1 MVTSLEVL
9 GPAQSVERRVPRI
22 TNRSGSSRRCCAADS
37 DVARALGRDAWL
49 RLPSAV
55 RRRFSGSKRPDKPQ
69 RYRGTMARV
78 ECSRLGWLLAQ
89 AARLIGTPLAPF
101 AGSDVPVS
109 VVVTA
114 QPGGAGECWERTYAF
129 PGRREIKVTSYKRI
143 EADGGFVECVGG
155 GFGMRLRLT
164 ERKGTLNFESTS
176 YFWQVGR
183 LRLPWPTLLSP
194 GTAHVVHGDL
204 GKGLFRFIIT
214 ITHPLLGQMF
224 HQDGVFHEEGEDPW
238 TSSLPC

>member
-9 GPAQSVERRVPRI
+9 GPAQLFEQRVPRAS
-22 TNRSGSSRRCCAADS
+22 NRSGSSRRCDTAES
-37 DVARALGRDAWL
+37 DVAKALGRDAWL
-49 RLPSAV
+49 RLPPAV
-55 RRRFSGSKRPDKPQ
+55 RRRFGEGKRTDRPQ
-69 RYRGTMARV
+69 RYRGTMAQV

-101 AGSDVPVS
+101 AGSNVPVR

-114 QPGGAGECWERTYAF
+114 QPGGAGECWERIYAF
-129 PGRREIKVTSYKRI
+129 AGRREIKVTSYKRI
-143 EADGGFVECVGG
+143 DADGGFVECVGG
-155 GFGMRLRLT
+155 GFGMALQLY
-164 ERKGTLNFESTS
+164 ERNGALHFESTS
-176 YFWQVGR
+176 YFWDVAGW
-183 LRLPWPTLLSP
+183 RLPLPALLSP
-194 GTAHVVHGDL
+194 GTAHVVHADL
-204 GKGLFRFIIT
+204 GRGLFRFTIT